1 MARPALHERIAAAR
15 AQRVPTD
22 EDTVIVVT
30 GGNLEPAM
38 LERAIDRY
46 DRRR

>member
-1 MARPALHERIAAAR
+1 MGIAAAR
-15 AQRVPTD
+15 TQRVPTD

-30 GGNLEPAM
+30 GGNIEPSL

-46 DRRR
+46 DTRRR